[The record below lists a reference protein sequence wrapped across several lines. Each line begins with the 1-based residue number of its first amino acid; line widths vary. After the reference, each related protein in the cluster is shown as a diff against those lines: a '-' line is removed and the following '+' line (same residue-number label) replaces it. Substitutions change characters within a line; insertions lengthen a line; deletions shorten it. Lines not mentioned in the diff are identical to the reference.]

1 MWMLTAEAL
10 RQVSEQMQHLA
21 QCRGHVLTRAECE
34 QALLQAEE
42 QSPAACLAAAWATVL
57 PRERLTQVPASLVQE
72 EQFPAWRFSAEGLP
86 TLFMHRPDDA
96 DTGPF
101 WVAHA
106 LGVEADES
114 VPDEP
119 ATAAIRSALT
129 AYKPLFIKAGVAT
142 VFMNL
147 ISIVSSLFA
156 MQVYDRVVPNFA
168 YATLWVLAA
177 GVGIA
182 ILFELVFKALRL
194 SYMESM
200 TERVDRA
207 LSQHFFDQVMALKLD
222 KRPSRAGTLVAQIRD
237 YESVKA
243 FFTSTTLFVMA
254 DLPFVLFFIALIAW
268 IGGPVALVPLAL
280 LPICVGIGLWA
291 QRPLAQL
298 QQVQTDESARR
309 HGLLI
314 EVVQGA
320 EAIKAQGGEWRFSL
334 IWQSLTTQLADNAS
348 RIRLL
353 SSHAQFISQAFQQ
366 VAYVLVLAVGVYT
379 IEKGSLTMGGL
390 IACSILAGRTLG
402 NITQLTSVLVQWHHA
417 SHALKVLNMLL
428 RLPSDDSTDRE
439 ASTQAVALDYQL
451 GALRYRYEGS
461 QQPQLQLPPL
471 KIAAGERI
479 AVIGRNGSGKSTLLK
494 LLAGLATPEV
504 GDVRLGGL
512 DLQTARLG
520 WLRSRVGYLPQEV
533 RLFGGT
539 LRDNLTLGMTLPTE
553 ARLQA
558 TLLSTGLDRLV
569 AHHPQ
574 GLDMQIK
581 EGGAG
586 LSGGQRQLIAFT
598 RLVLQ
603 QPSVWLLDEPTASLD
618 RETEERIVAIIQGLP
633 ATTTLIFTTH
643 KTGWLPLANR
653 ALLIDEGQLRAD
665 SPTDKLR
672 VGNAPI
678 TVPAVEGGAA

>member
-1 MWMLTAEAL
+1 MLMLTTEAL
-10 RQVSEQMQHLA
+10 RQVSEHMQRLA
-21 QCRGHVLTRAECE
+21 QHRGHVLTRAECE
-34 QALLQAEE
+34 QALLQAKDTD
-42 QSPAACLAAAWATVL
+42 PGARLAAAWSVVL

-72 EQFPAWRFSAEGLP
+72 DQFPAWRFSAEGLP
-86 TLFMHRPDDA
+86 VLFLHRPDDDDPGA
-96 DTGPF
+96 F

-106 LGVEADES
+106 LGVDTEQE

-119 ATAAIRSALT
+119 ATAAIRAALIT
-129 AYKPLFIKAGVAT
+129 YKPLFVKAGIAT

-194 SYMESM
+194 SYIESM
-200 TERVDRA
+200 TENVDRA

-243 FFTSTTLFVMA
+243 FFTSTTLFVVA
-254 DLPFVLFFIALIAW
+254 DLPFVVFFIGVIAW

-298 QQVQTDESARR
+298 QQIQTDESARR
-309 HGLLI
+309 HGMLI

-334 IWQSLTTQLADNAS
+334 IWQNLTAKLTDNAS

-379 IEKGSLTMGGL
+379 IEKGGLTMGGL

-428 RLPSDDSTDRE
+428 RLPSDDSGERE
-439 ASTQAVALDYQL
+439 ASTQALALPYQL
-451 GALRYRYEGS
+451 SPLRYRYEGS
-461 QQPQLQLPPL
+461 QQPQLQLPQL
-471 KIAAGERI
+471 TISAGERI

-494 LLAGLATPEV
+494 LLAGLATPEE
-504 GDVRLGGL
+504 GDIRLGGL

-539 LRDNLTLGMTLPTE
+539 LRDSLTLGMTLPTE
-553 ARLQA
+553 ARLKA
-558 TLLSTGLDRLV
+558 TLAATGLDRLV
-569 AHHPQ
+569 AQHPQ

-586 LSGGQRQLIAFT
+586 FSGGQRQLIAFT

-603 QPSVWLLDEPTASLD
+603 QPSIWLLDEPTASLD
-618 RETEERIVAIIQGLP
+618 RETEERIVAIIKALP
-633 ATTTLIFTTH
+633 ASTTLIFTTH
-643 KTGWLPLANR
+643 KTAWLALASR

-665 SPTDKLR
+665 TPTDKLR
-672 VGNAPI
+672 VGNAPAPA
-678 TVPAVEGGAA
+678 TVVEGGAA

>member
-1 MWMLTAEAL
+1 MLMLSPEAIGH
-10 RQVSEQMQHLA
+10 VSEQMQTLA
-21 QCRGHVLTRAECE
+21 QHRGHVLTQAECK
-34 QALLQAEE
+34 QALLQAVELD
-42 QSPAACLAAAWATVL
+42 PGACLAAAWAAVL
-57 PRERLTQVPASLVQE
+57 PRERLTLVPASLVQD
-72 EQFPAWRFSAEGLP
+72 EQFPAWRFSLEGLP
-86 TLFMHRPDDA
+86 TLLQHKPDDDDNA
-96 DTGPF
+96 GF

-106 LGVEADES
+106 LGVDADQEA
-114 VPDEP
+114 PDEP
-119 ATAAIRSALT
+119 ASAAIRAALMS
-129 AYKPLFIKAGVAT
+129 YKPLFVKAGVAT

-147 ISIVSSLFA
+147 VSIVMSLFA

-168 YATLWVLAA
+168 YATLWVLAG

-194 SYMESM
+194 SYIESM
-200 TERVDRA
+200 TERVDQA

-243 FFTSTTLFVMA
+243 FFTSTTLFVVA
-254 DLPFVLFFIALIAW
+254 DLPFVLVFIAVIAW

-280 LPICVGIGLWA
+280 LPICIGIGLWA
-291 QRPLAQL
+291 QRPLAHL
-298 QQVQTDESARR
+298 QQIQTDESAKR

-334 IWQSLTTQLADNAS
+334 IWQNLTRQLADNAS
-348 RIRLL
+348 RIRML
-353 SSHAQFISQAFQQ
+353 SSHAQFLSQAFQQ

-379 IEKGSLTMGGL
+379 IESGNLTMGGL

-428 RLPSDDSTDRE
+428 RLPSDDTADRE
-439 ASTQAVALDYQL
+439 ASTQAEALSYQVSTL
-451 GALRYRYEGS
+451 NYRYEGS
-461 QQPQLQLPPL
+461 QQPQLQLAAL
-471 KIAAGERI
+471 TINAGERV

-494 LLAGLATPEV
+494 LLAGLATPQE

-512 DLQTARLG
+512 DLQTVRLG

-539 LRDNLTLGMTLPTE
+539 LRDNLTLGMALPSE
-553 ARLQA
+553 ERLQA
-558 TLLSTGLDRLV
+558 ALVATGLDRLV

-598 RLVLQ
+598 HLVLQ
-603 QPSVWLLDEPTASLD
+603 QPTIWLLDEPTASLD
-618 RETEERIVAIIQGLP
+618 RETEERIVAIIKALP
-633 ATTTLIFTTH
+633 ETTTLVFTTH
-643 KTGWLPLANR
+643 KTGWLDLAKR
-653 ALLIDEGQLRAD
+653 ALVIDEGQLRAD
-665 SPTDKLR
+665 TPTDKLR
-672 VGNAPI
+672 KGMAPA
-678 TVPAVEGGAA
+678 TVAIEGGAA